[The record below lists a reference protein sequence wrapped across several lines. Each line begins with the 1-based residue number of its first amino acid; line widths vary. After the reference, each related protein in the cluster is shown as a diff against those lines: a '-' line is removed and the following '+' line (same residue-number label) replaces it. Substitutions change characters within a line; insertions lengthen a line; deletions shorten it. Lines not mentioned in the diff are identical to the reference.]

1 MGWLAAVWGAS
12 QYKSTGTLAARGR
25 KDRLRK
31 GASDVDEWK
40 GSQIETFEN
49 IVRVCARRRVGTRCF
64 AGDHVV
70 CPRPEGTREVLEDR
84 EREQENNRI
93 LEVYLGPRLGVAAL

>member
-93 LEVYLGPRLGVAAL
+93 LEVY